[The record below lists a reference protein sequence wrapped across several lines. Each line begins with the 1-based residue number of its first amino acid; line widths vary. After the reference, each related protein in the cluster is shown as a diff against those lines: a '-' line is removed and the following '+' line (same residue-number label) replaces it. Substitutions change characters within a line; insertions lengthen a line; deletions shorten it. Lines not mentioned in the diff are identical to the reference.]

1 MTPNQFLKEMTW
13 WNDNDDND
21 PIEGM
26 IMICKF
32 RYGGE
37 YMTVSSEQMT
47 RDGQKDF
54 NEVWEILYRY
64 VKSEYLVADAS

>member
-1 MTPNQFLKEMTW
+1 
-13 WNDNDDND
+13 
-21 PIEGM
+21 
-26 IMICKF
+26 
-32 RYGGE
+32 
-37 YMTVSSEQMT
+37 MTVSSEQMP